1 LGRREEGMM
10 IAKEAPHSQ
19 HNERTNM
26 STIELDM
33 LEEREREFY
42 ADNRVEIAS
51 LLRMALDARE
61 ETAYIKQ
68 MLDNAEGEVKSL
80 TKKLFL
86 VFEMVSDAN
95 DLEKLQKFIAR
106 I

>member
-1 LGRREEGMM
+1 M
-10 IAKEAPHSQ
+10 
-19 HNERTNM
+19 N
-26 STIELDM
+26 TIDLDK

-42 ADNRVEIAS
+42 ADNRVELAG
-51 LLRMALDARE
+51 LLRMALDTRE

-95 DLEKLQKFIAR
+95 DLEKLQEFIAR
-106 I
+106 IEVDLIVSGVQP